1 MKISIIGAGYVG
13 LVTGLCFAD
22 KSCQVICVDNDEG
35 KVKKINQGKAPIH
48 EADLEELLRKH
59 INVNL
64 YATTDLF
71 KSVLETDLTFVAVG
85 TPFDGNEIDL
95 SFVKKVSKQ
104 IGKALKKKN
113 TYHLVVIKSTV
124 IPGTTSKTVLQIL
137 EKSSGKIAGVDF
149 GLGMN
154 PEFLTEG
161 QAIQDFMF
169 PDRIVLGGIDEK
181 SISLLQELYSS
192 FNCPKIITNPIT
204 AEMIKYVSNCM
215 LAIQISF
222 SNEIANLCSALDDVD
237 VIDVMN
243 GLHSS
248 YYLSPVTP
256 NGDRIQAPI
265 TSFLEAGC
273 GFGGSCLPKD
283 VKAIV
288 SFGEKVGTSMSLL
301 RAVIEKNQQQSDQ
314 IIKLLKKHFPS
325 LENVRIAILGLSFKP
340 NTDDMRESPAIP
352 IIKELLLQRAVLKA
366 YDPVANH
373 AARGLF
379 SKNQLALSEALEESL
394 RDVDAVVLV
403 TRWEQ
408 FRAVPRL
415 LAKVNPRVLFVD
427 GRRMLDKR
435 LFAHYEGIGL

>member
-1 MKISIIGAGYVG
+1 MKISIIGTGYVG
-13 LVTGLCFAD
+13 LVTGVCLAD
-22 KSCQVICVDNDEG
+22 KGCQVICVDNDEG
-35 KVKKINQGKAPIH
+35 KVKQINQGKAPFH
-48 EADLEELLRKH
+48 EANLEELLIKH

-64 YATTDLF
+64 YATTDLL

-95 SFVKKVSKQ
+95 SFVKTVSQQ
-104 IGKALKKKN
+104 IGNALKNKD
-113 TYHLVVIKSTV
+113 TYHVVVVKSTV
-124 IPGTTSKTVLQIL
+124 IPGTTGHTVLQIL
-137 EKSSGKIAGVDF
+137 EKNSGKNAGVDF
-149 GLGMN
+149 GLAMN

-181 SISLLQELYSS
+181 SISLLQKLYSP
-192 FNCPKIITNPIT
+192 FDCPKIITNPIT

-215 LAIQISF
+215 LATQISF
-222 SNEIANLCSALDDVD
+222 SNEIANLCSALEDVD
-237 VIDVMN
+237 VVDVMA

-248 YYLSPVTP
+248 YYLSPTTSD
-256 NGDRIQAPI
+256 GRRIQAPI

-288 SFGEKVGTSMSLL
+288 SYGEKVGISMSLL
-301 RAVIEKNQQQSDQ
+301 KTVIEKNRQQPDQ
-314 IIKLLKKHFPS
+314 IIRLLKKHFPS

-340 NTDDMRESPAIP
+340 DTDDMRESPAIP
-352 IIKELLLQRAVLKA
+352 IIKELLVHKAILKA

-373 AARGLF
+373 VARELF
-379 SKNQLALSEALEESL
+379 SESQLILCEALEGAL
-394 RDVDAVVLV
+394 RNIDAAVLV
-403 TRWEQ
+403 TRWEE
-408 FRAVPRL
+408 FRDVPEL
-415 LAKVNPRVLFVD
+415 LARVNPRALFVD

-435 LFAHYEGIGL
+435 LFEHYEGIGL